1 MCVYICILIDIL
13 YLSICVLSSVL
24 LRDMQYIIFWQ
35 FKYNNL
41 CVQAILILTST
52 VVLIIVFYHLTT
64 FISGGSLPTD
74 M

>member
-41 CVQAILILTST
+41 CTSHFNT
-52 VVLIIVFYHLTT
+52 H
-64 FISGGSLPTD
+64 
-74 M
+74 